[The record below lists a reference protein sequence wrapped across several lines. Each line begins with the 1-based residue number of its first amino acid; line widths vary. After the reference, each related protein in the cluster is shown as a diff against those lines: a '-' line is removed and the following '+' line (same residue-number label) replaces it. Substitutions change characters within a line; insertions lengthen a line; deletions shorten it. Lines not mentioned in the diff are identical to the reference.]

1 MKNYKHISIPTA
13 PTFTLP
19 RRRFLQ
25 TAALAAVSVPGWS
38 KPAQVPRTPTAIQI
52 CNRYDYTK
60 IRDLLNSMFDEVG
73 GVRSL
78 VKNQFVT
85 IKVNLVNSPANVW
98 SGVPYWMTTV
108 VHPIVAKAAGSLLVE
123 YGAKRV
129 TFCDQLPF
137 DEAHDADF
145 AKYDYNI
152 SEFNQV
158 MDGKAV
164 FENTRNKGRHGAYD
178 LAKVPYGGLLAT
190 AWEVNQSYTK
200 TDVIVS
206 MTKMKSHISGGVTL
220 GMKNMFGVPPSSMYG
235 EDGLDGPNENA
246 TGYRGQTMH
255 GCTKKPSTSVETFNG
270 KTIEDDHGFNV
281 PQFIVDLNAAFP
293 VELTIIDGI
302 STISNAEGT
311 WNGSLVEVCRPNLL
325 IVGRNP
331 VCTDSVG
338 AAVMGF
344 DPDAADRTPPFANG
358 INCLKLARNMG
369 LGENRLSMLDVV
381 GVPIETACYN
391 FQPTYQR

>member
-1 MKNYKHISIPTA
+1 M
-13 PTFTLP
+13 
-19 RRRFLQ
+19 
-25 TAALAAVSVPGWS
+25 
-38 KPAQVPRTPTAIQI
+38 
-52 CNRYDYTK
+52 
-60 IRDLLNSMFDEVG
+60 
-73 GVRSL
+73 
-78 VKNQFVT
+78 
-85 IKVNLVNSPANVW
+85 
-98 SGVPYWMTTV
+98 
-108 VHPIVAKAAGSLLVE
+108 
-123 YGAKRV
+123 
-129 TFCDQLPF
+129 
-137 DEAHDADF
+137 
-145 AKYDYNI
+145 
-152 SEFNQV
+152 
-158 MDGKAV
+158 
-164 FENTRNKGRHGAYD
+164 
-178 LAKVPYGGLLAT
+178 
-190 AWEVNQSYTK
+190 
-200 TDVIVS
+200 
-206 MTKMKSHISGGVTL
+206 
-220 GMKNMFGVPPSSMYG
+220 
-235 EDGLDGPNENA
+235 
-246 TGYRGQTMH
+246 
-255 GCTKKPSTSVETFNG
+255 
-270 KTIEDDHGFNV
+270 